1 MVTYMDVLTA
11 LFVTFHM
18 GFLFRLPM
26 IGSKIAGLA
35 SDGKFMMEQQPWL
48 RRLAFFALTAFVIFP
63 TSTTGSIGGSI
74 FGRLLGLGRFRTV
87 LGVMLGSLM
96 GNAVMYFFAKE
107 INQWIGPDSWW
118 LKLSGV
124 LLLIFGVMFIEW
136 RYRKAKN
143 KYLADQEARHSNS
156 S

>member
-1 MVTYMDVLTA
+1 MHSARTSHT
-11 LFVTFHM
+11 HK
-18 GFLFRLPM
+18 G
-26 IGSKIAGLA
+26 
-35 SDGKFMMEQQPWL
+35 
-48 RRLAFFALTAFVIFP
+48 RRAFVIFP

-118 LKLSGV
+118 LKLAGV
-124 LLLIFGVMFIEW
+124 LLLISGVMFIEW

-143 KYLADQEARHSNS
+143 KYLADQEARHSKS